1 MAPADVSAGPSRSTE
16 FRGAIY
22 HRSSGMLVRSGQD
35 YCDGVALKNAGR
47 KRRHMQII
55 LIKSRRSAS
64 RKRAIDDGEET

>member
-1 MAPADVSAGPSRSTE
+1 
-16 FRGAIY
+16 
-22 HRSSGMLVRSGQD
+22 MLVRSGQD